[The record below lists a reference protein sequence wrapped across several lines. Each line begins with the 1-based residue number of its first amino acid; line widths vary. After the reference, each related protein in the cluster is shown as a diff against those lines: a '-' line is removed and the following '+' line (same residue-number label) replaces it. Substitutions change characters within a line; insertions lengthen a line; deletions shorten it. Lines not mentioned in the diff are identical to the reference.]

1 MRPMEASSELKHSP
15 LEKEHVA
22 LGAKLGPFGGWLMPI
37 EYAGALAEHRA
48 VRERVGLFDLTHL
61 GKVEVAGPGALGL
74 LQGVVTNDVSTVD
87 VGGAQYNLV
96 LNEGGGVIEDLIV
109 YRLDEDRYFVVP
121 NASNTQRVLQIL
133 GEADAP
139 DRVHLMYHQDWCFL
153 AVQGQR
159 SPSIVTALFPEA
171 GELSFM
177 RCIESAYRRRP
188 VIVTRSGYTG
198 EVGFELFTYQ
208 DIAVDLWHELAR
220 CDGGRRWDAV
230 RARSSR
236 RAPAGDGLPALRA
249 GSVRVLHGARGGT
262 VVGCLAG
269 QGAISAAERRSCGSS
284 AEGLPS
290 RLRGLRM
297 HERRHIPRAHYPVF
311 VGDRVIG
318 EVTSGT
324 FSPLLRDGDRP
335 RLPLA
340 GRRGRRGRGGRGG
353 HPGPAGRRDRRA
365 ASVRGSQ
372 PPLEGHRRFQGPHEI
387 PDAVPPETN
396 VIEQPGQ
403 DPPRPR

>member
-15 LEKEHVA
+15 LEKEHAA

-87 VGGAQYNLV
+87 VGGARYNLV

-109 YRLDEDRYFVVP
+109 YRLGEDRYFVVP
-121 NASNTQRVLQIL
+121 NASNTQLVLQIL

-171 GELSFM
+171 RELSFM
-177 RCIESAYRRRP
+177 RCVESAYRRRP

-198 EVGFELFTYQ
+198 EVGYELFTYE
-208 DIAVDLWHELAR
+208 DIAVDLWHDLVDAIADVDGMPCGLASR
-220 CDGGRRWDAV
+220 DVLRLEMGYPLYGQDLFESSTALEAGLGWAVSLDKGDFRGREALV
-230 RARSSR
+230 RQQR
-236 RAPAGDGLPALRA
+236 
-249 GSVRVLHGARGGT
+249 
-262 VVGCLAG
+262 
-269 QGAISAAERRSCGSS
+269 
-284 AEGLPS
+284 EGLPS

-311 VGDRVIG
+311 DGDLVIG

-324 FSPLLRDGDRP
+324 FSPLLETGIG
-335 RLPLA
+335 LA
-340 GRRGRRGRGGRGG
+340 YLWPADVADVGAEVEVDIRGRRGAATVVR
-353 HPGPAGRRDRRA
+353 PPFVDR
-365 ASVRGSQ
+365 S
-372 PPLEGHRRFQGPHEI
+372 
-387 PDAVPPETN
+387 
-396 VIEQPGQ
+396 
-403 DPPRPR
+403 PR